1 MRSHE
6 PLDYRNEDVEEPKTV
21 NELVRTP
28 AVSSIAAFALLTVV
42 GLTGGV
48 AIVVAGMVGG
58 LACACMLYGPGDETV
73 ELFGIEVGTP
83 GEWGLLAD
91 EEVSENE

>member
-6 PLDYRNEDVEEPKTV
+6 PLDYRDEDVEEAEVV

-28 AVSSIAAFALLTVV
+28 AVSSIVAFALLTVV

-48 AIVVAGMVGG
+48 AIVLAGMVGG
-58 LACACMLYGPGDETV
+58 LACACVLFGRGDETV
-73 ELFGIEVGTP
+73 DLFGVSIGTP
-83 GEWGLLAD
+83 GEWGFVD
-91 EEVSENE
+91 EEVSE